1 MRKLEINYDSYME
14 TNRNKFRQLCL
25 ALNSQRL
32 PRRRPRDPEEELV
45 LLIMAYRRW
54 NRELREGK
62 IIEISPNYYLIRG

>member
-1 MRKLEINYDSYME
+1 ME
-14 TNRNKFRQLCL
+14 TNRKKFRQLCL
-25 ALNSQRL
+25 ALNSPRL

-62 IIEISPNYYLIRG
+62 IIALTPNHYLIRG